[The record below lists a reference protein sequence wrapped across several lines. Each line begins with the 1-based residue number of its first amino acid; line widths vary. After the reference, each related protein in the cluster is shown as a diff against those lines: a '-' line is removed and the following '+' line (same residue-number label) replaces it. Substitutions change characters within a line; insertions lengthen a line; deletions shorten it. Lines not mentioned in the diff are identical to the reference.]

1 MACFWKTT
9 QFIFNVIVPNHIK
22 NKLNEMFLKFI
33 PPVALNDR
41 EDQQNSLLLIIDLLL
56 PRRKYLV
63 ALGSNSI
70 TPPRQC
76 FKQLG

>member
-9 QFIFNVIVPNHIK
+9 QFIINVIVPNHVK
-22 NKLNEMFLKFI
+22 NKLNERFLKFI
-33 PPVALNDR
+33 PLVALHEG
-41 EDQQNSLLLIIDLLL
+41 EDQQISLMLITHLLL

-70 TPPRQC
+70 PPLR
-76 FKQLG
+76 